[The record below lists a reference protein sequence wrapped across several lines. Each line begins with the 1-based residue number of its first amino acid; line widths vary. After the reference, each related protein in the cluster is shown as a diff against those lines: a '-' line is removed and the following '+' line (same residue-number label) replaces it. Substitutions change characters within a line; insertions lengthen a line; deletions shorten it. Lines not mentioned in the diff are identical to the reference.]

1 MTDLY
6 TKTMLTVIAVA
17 LVAIAVGGFDVVG
30 SASAD
35 GHKVH
40 KIAICNSDGS
50 KCAGIIRDD
59 GSLKVR

>member
-1 MTDLY
+1 
-6 TKTMLTVIAVA
+6 MLTVIAVA
-17 LVAIAVGGFDVVG
+17 PVAIAVGGFDVVG

-40 KIAICNSDGS
+40 EIAICNSDGS